1 MASILAF
8 QQPQRSSNWSNEEL
22 AELFRVVDILGR
34 AGVAIDTDMGLS
46 DEGEPWFAFCRADTG
61 DVIVHFSRIDGQF
74 VAVSAATDAV
84 VRGNN
89 FRRVAE
95 ALVNRQPLI
104 LPAPSSGQKLFLHP
118 SVILT
123 ALVATTLAQ
132 MKSWEGQDIVAFD
145 EGDDAAASGLSE
157 ASFSEILKTA
167 FMDALN
173 LVLRGFTGAMDA
185 KHMLAENVQPLGLSL
200 GNLSLASV
208 VAFAISVIQGAPQRD
223 DMELASLS
231 AQDSGTQGD
240 DTGAAI
246 MAIIPVAADTESQI
260 DAGGQERGLAND
272 EAAPDK
278 GAPVKAAPPQR
289 DVASLEKTG
298 AAEDRS
304 DAMAAGENSAQPSH
318 RELAVTLASSETRPD
333 DAQQKIDVAVI
344 RTETA
349 KAAPAAQVA
358 VTERGDAQAVMNVQ
372 FTPGK
377 AQHQFTY
384 AEITKEALEIFFG
397 NGVTASGDRGGFT
410 IAGESGADGALGV
423 AGKLVFGGENATFQ
437 SPGMKLPDAGGDMAL
452 ALPARPALNASDI
465 VFAAG
470 DPAVLARLNLITDF
484 VNSAENKIDQTQDLG
499 NILKPFWGGDRAFTV
514 VVFDSQN
521 LPLNIFSFTSNVL
534 FVEESQL
541 TGTSIDFGDRSLQLD
556 LASGGDVT
564 LLGVINLT
572 PYMAA

>member
-8 QQPQRSSNWSNEEL
+8 QQPHRSSNWSNEEL
-22 AELFRVVDILGR
+22 AELFRVVDILSR
-34 AGVAIDTDMGLS
+34 AGVAIDTDMGQS

-132 MKSWEGQDIVAFD
+132 MKSWEGQDIAAFD
-145 EGDDAAASGLSE
+145 DGNDHAASGMSE

-167 FMDALN
+167 FLEALN
-173 LVLRGFTGAMDA
+173 LVLRGFTGPMDA
-185 KHMLAENVQPLGLSL
+185 KHMLAENGQFLGLSL

-208 VAFAISVIQGAPQRD
+208 VAFAISVIQGAPLQD
-223 DMELASLS
+223 GMELASLS
-231 AQDSGTQGD
+231 AQGS
-240 DTGAAI
+240 DTPEDGANTTSLAI
-246 MAIIPVAADTESQI
+246 TPVAMDTQAQIRADN
-260 DAGGQERGLAND
+260 QEKLAAND
-272 EAAPDK
+272 EAP
-278 GAPVKAAPPQR
+278 PVKVAPPQR
-289 DVASLEKTG
+289 DMAQSATLEKTS
-298 AAEDRS
+298 ATEDKS
-304 DAMAAGENSAQPSH
+304 DATAVDGNSAHTSH
-318 RELAVTLASSETRPD
+318 KERVVALAPTEAHTDVVH
-333 DAQQKIDVAVI
+333 QKIDEAVN
-344 RTETA
+344 RTETPKAVPAVQAAVKEQGAVQPAMEISFTHSKA
-349 KAAPAAQVA
+349 K
-358 VTERGDAQAVMNVQ
+358 
-372 FTPGK
+372 
-377 AQHQFTY
+377 HQFTFT
-384 AEITKEALEIFFG
+384 EITKEAMEIFFG
-397 NGVTASGDRGGFT
+397 NGLATSAGRGGIAVSVELAADVAFGVTAKFDFS
-410 IAGESGADGALGV
+410 GESAFFRGPDVELRGPS
-423 AGKLVFGGENATFQ
+423 GEVT
-437 SPGMKLPDAGGDMAL
+437 L
-452 ALPARPALNASDI
+452 AMPARPALNASDI
-465 VFAAG
+465 IFAGG
-470 DPAVLARLNLITDF
+470 DPATLARLNLITDF
-484 VNSAENKIDQTQDLG
+484 VNSPENSVNQTQDLG
-499 NILKPFWGGDRAFTV
+499 GILKSFWGGDKALTV

-572 PYMAA
+572 PYIAA